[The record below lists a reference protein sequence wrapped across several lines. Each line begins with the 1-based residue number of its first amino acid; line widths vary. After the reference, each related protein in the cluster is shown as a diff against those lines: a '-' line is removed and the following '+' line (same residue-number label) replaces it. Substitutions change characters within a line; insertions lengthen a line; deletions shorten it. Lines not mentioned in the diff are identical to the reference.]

1 MPVWKWALL
10 LLASLLLAFLMY
22 GLCQVA
28 FEAFEADWACSLVAI
43 LASGA
48 MLALYA
54 LFVKWF
60 EKHPARDIPFGRL
73 VPDTLKGLGIG
84 FGFFVL
90 VVLVMFVFGL
100 YKFDSFGTDRPA
112 AIIASFFMFLMVAV
126 AEEIIF
132 RGILFRWIDE
142 KWGFVATLIISSL
155 LFGLLHIFQPG
166 ATLWSSFAIAVEAGP
181 LLGASYK
188 YSGAL
193 WLPIGIHWAWNFTQ
207 GNIFGFAV
215 SGGDAGDSL
224 IRSSVS
230 GPEILTG
237 GAFGAEAS
245 VIALVIG
252 LLLSLC
258 FIVKVL
264 RREQR

>member
-166 ATLWSSFAIAVEAGP
+166 ATLWSSFAIAVEAG
-181 LLGASYK
+181 LLGMQMFMHDSQFY
-188 YSGAL
+188 
-193 WLPIGIHWAWNFTQ
+193 
-207 GNIFGFAV
+207 
-215 SGGDAGDSL
+215 GGDG
-224 IRSSVS
+224 
-230 GPEILTG
+230 
-237 GAFGAEAS
+237 
-245 VIALVIG
+245 
-252 LLLSLC
+252 
-258 FIVKVL
+258 IVKKGVENTIANIGRL
-264 RREQR
+264 ARFGMEQTDREIIQLMMEN